1 MRQSLVGATGLR
13 PVFPV
18 LMPVFPG
25 IGPVKIGLDGWR
37 FVCETHYQSVYLRYP
52 QTENIAEKIP
62 MRTTAKNIAQDDSRQ
77 PDAVVLVKM
86 PGCLADY
93 FHHHLGSPI
102 CFPPRSAERDIIARG
117 ICRRHE
123 LQGEES
129 DGVPVGVFRRSDKRI
144 PTDPVMSE
152 PGRKRLLRAMNGILT
167 AAVWTAMLPEFAKGR
182 GLNAEIDRWCADNGI
197 AIDHREAVRQRLYR
211 LRRQYASLGI
221 VIGRQYKE
229 KC

>member
-1 MRQSLVGATGLR
+1 MK
-13 PVFPV
+13 
-18 LMPVFPG
+18 M
-25 IGPVKIGLDGWR
+25 
-37 FVCETHYQSVYLRYP
+37 
-52 QTENIAEKIP
+52 
-62 MRTTAKNIAQDDSRQ
+62 TAKNIVQDDSRQ